1 MKPPGIK
8 LRSATDRD
16 AEGVAR
22 LVDAAYEHYT
32 ARIGRKPMPMT
43 LDYGDEIRRKEV
55 TVAEEGDEVVGV
67 LVLDTTDEGFVIFN
81 VAVLPTRQGRGVGRA
96 LLGFAESEARRAG
109 FDSIYL
115 FTHEKMT
122 ENQELYARIGYAE
135 HDRRPVQDF
144 HVVYLRKQ
152 LA

>member
-81 VAVLPTRQGRGVGRA
+81 VAVLPTRQGRALDGRFSGSPNQKLA
-96 LLGFAESEARRAG
+96 VRDSTRSICSRTRR
-109 FDSIYL
+109 
-115 FTHEKMT
+115 
-122 ENQELYARIGYAE
+122 
-135 HDRRPVQDF
+135 
-144 HVVYLRKQ
+144 
-152 LA
+152 